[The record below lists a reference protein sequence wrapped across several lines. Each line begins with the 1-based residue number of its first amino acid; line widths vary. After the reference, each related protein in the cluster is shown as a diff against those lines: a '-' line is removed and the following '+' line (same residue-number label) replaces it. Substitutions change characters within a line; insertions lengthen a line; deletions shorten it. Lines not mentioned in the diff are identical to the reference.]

1 MTETTGPADR
11 PTAQPQLH
19 PIASDDDVVVFRH
32 AVRAAAVAAGL
43 RLIDQTKLVTAASE
57 LARNAL
63 EHGGGGLGQVGSP
76 ETAGR
81 QGVRVIVE
89 DDGPGI
95 SDLDLALTDGFSRD
109 DGMGMGLPG
118 SRRLVDS
125 FDLWSEVGVGTCV
138 IVEMWAL

>member
-1 MTETTGPADR
+1 MTQTPAPADGHAAR
-11 PTAQPQLH
+11 PRLY
-19 PIASDDDVVVFRH
+19 PIASDDDLVQFRH
-32 AVRAAAVAAGL
+32 MVRAAAVAAGL

-63 EHGGGGLGQVGSP
+63 EHGGGGLGEVGSP

-81 QGVRVIVE
+81 RGVRVLVE

-95 SDLDLALTDGFSRD
+95 PDLHLALTDGFSRD
-109 DGMGMGLPG
+109 NGMGMGLPG

-138 IVEMWAL
+138 IVEVWTL

>member
-1 MTETTGPADR
+1 MAENAASADGEA
-11 PTAQPQLH
+11 PQPRLY
-19 PIASDDDVVVFRH
+19 PIVSDNDVVQFRH
-32 AVRAAAVAAGL
+32 QVRAAAVAAGL
-43 RLIDQTKLVTAASE
+43 RLVDQTKLVTAASE

-63 EHGGGGLGQVGSP
+63 EHGGGGLGEIGSP

-81 QGVRVIVE
+81 RGVRVILE

-109 DGMGMGLPG
+109 SGMGMGLPG
-118 SRRLVDS
+118 SRRLVDY

-138 IVEMWAL
+138 IVEKWAL